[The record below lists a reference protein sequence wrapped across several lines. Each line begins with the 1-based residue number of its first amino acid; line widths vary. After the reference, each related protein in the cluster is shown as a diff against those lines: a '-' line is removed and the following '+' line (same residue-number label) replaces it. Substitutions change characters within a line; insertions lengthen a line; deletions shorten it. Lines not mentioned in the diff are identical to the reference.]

1 MFSAQLDLPHKYYI
15 VRRFGSYMQNK
26 KGKQLLCLIVRYLIM
41 GQLGQKHVDTSVLYT
56 VVVIKLCQFVVSNFN
71 NFNV

>member
-1 MFSAQLDLPHKYYI
+1 
-15 VRRFGSYMQNK
+15 MQNK